1 MIQEEKRY
9 KSGYSS
15 NQGYH
20 KTPLWMLI
28 YSDMMT
34 NLTLFFMLA
43 FALTRIE
50 KNLAEDLSKVIKNK
64 IVGQQTIVAT
74 ETARIKEKNLIDL
87 LNGGILK
94 GNADFEIKER
104 EIKITLKEPVLFE
117 VGSAE
122 ILPSSKEA
130 LSKIAAV
137 LREVTNPVVIE
148 GHTDNL
154 PMRKGSNWELS
165 LARAVNIVDF
175 FVNVEGLS
183 SNRFMTIGYGEYKPI
198 VPNDTDEHRARNRR
212 IEINIIRYEQ

>member
-1 MIQEEKRY
+1 MAQQKREYSFY
-9 KSGYSS
+9 KR
-15 NQGYH
+15 NVH

-50 KNLAEDLSKVIKNK
+50 KNLAEDLSQVIKNK
-64 IVGQQTIVAT
+64 ISGQQTIVAS
-74 ETARIKEKNLIDL
+74 EKAKIKEKELIDQ
-87 LNGGILK
+87 LNGGVLR

-104 EIKITLKEPVLFE
+104 EIKLTLKEPILFE

-122 ILPSSKEA
+122 ILPSSREA
-130 LSKIAAV
+130 LSKIALV
-137 LREVTNPVVIE
+137 LSEITNTVVVE
-148 GHTDNL
+148 GHTDDL

-183 SNRFMTIGYGEYKPI
+183 RSRFMTIGYGEYKPI
-198 VPNDTDEHRARNRR
+198 VPNDSNENRARNRR